1 MTIRAKRKPRR
12 RVEVEVGAD
21 ERSGFVRGNAAN
33 IEAHRDLR
41 LLQAIAE
48 GDRITQRG
56 LANKLGIAL
65 GLANLYCKR
74 LVRKGF
80 VKCIN
85 IQSNRLRYLLTPKG
99 ISEKT
104 RLTYE
109 FMEYSLY
116 LYSQVRFHLRAVLEP
131 YGLRHRKRVAV
142 YGTGEAAELAFL
154 SIAELGLELVAVFN
168 DGGVG
173 RFLGH
178 TVRHINGHDQVAFDL
193 LLVATLEPSQ
203 QIVERLVQLG
213 IDRSRLATLRP
224 TTTLGN
230 GDRRGKHDA

>member
-1 MTIRAKRKPRR
+1 MPPTSRR
-12 RVEVEVGAD
+12 IATCGCCRPSPKATASPSAAWPTSSAS
-21 ERSGFVRGNAAN
+21 RSAWP
-33 IEAHRDLR
+33 IS
-41 LLQAIAE
+41 IAS
-48 GDRITQRG
+48 GW
-56 LANKLGIAL
+56 
-65 GLANLYCKR
+65 
-74 LVRKGF
+74 
-80 VKCIN
+80 
-85 IQSNRLRYLLTPKG
+85 YLLTPKG

-131 YGLRHRKRVAV
+131 YGLCHRKRVAV